1 MTIQLVPGSEPDNSH
16 HIIYFHSYVVL
27 PEKLVSNGE
36 NEKMSNDMPPKKI
49 VIFILYAI
57 ALAMGVATIV
67 LPLLG
72 QAVDLSMVGIALFCL
87 GVAGLNQASGES

>member
-1 MTIQLVPGSEPDNSH
+1 MTIHLVPSSEPDNSH